1 MNRKDFLWT
10 LAGGAAAISLSRCA
24 PADEGA
30 AGGTG
35 ATGVAAGGDTG
46 TGTGAIE
53 LQAATQAWFRE
64 ARFGMFIH
72 WGIYSLLGKGEWV
85 MQNERMTIDEYEPLA
100 ARFNPTGYDPAE
112 WVRTAKDAGMR
123 YITITS
129 KHHDGFAMWDSE
141 VSPYNIVDAT
151 PYGRDVLRM
160 LADECERQDLR
171 LFFYHSHLDWHHPDY
186 FPRGKTGQYSG
197 RPESGEFNAYL
208 DYMDAQVAE
217 LAGGDY
223 GELAGFWFDGWWD
236 QHLDEQDKSDTRT
249 HVDWRL
255 QQTYD
260 LIHRLQPQAI
270 IGNNHHVTPFPGE
283 GFQTVEK
290 DLPGRN
296 TAGFNTTVVSDL
308 PLETCDTMNRS
319 WGYNAGDHDWKSST
333 ELIHYLVRAAGHDT
347 NLLLNV
353 GPTPEGTFQPEVTER
368 LADVGAWTSRYG
380 ETVYG
385 TRGGPMPPQEWG
397 VMTSKPEQIFVH
409 VLAPGAAERIAL
421 PGTAELNVTGARRLG
436 TDDPVSIEKPGDVE
450 LQLGQAGRDPVDT
463 IVVLETA

>member
-10 LAGGAAAISLSRCA
+10 LAGGAAALSLAKCSAAEEGQPGGRSEVGGPSA
-24 PADEGA
+24 AWMTPA
-30 AGGTG
+30 
-35 ATGVAAGGDTG
+35 
-46 TGTGAIE
+46 E
-53 LQAATQAWFRE
+53 LEAERQAWFRD

-85 MQNERMTIDEYEPLA
+85 MHNDRMTVGEYELLA
-100 ARFNPTGYDPAE
+100 AQFNPTAYDPAE
-112 WVRTAKDAGMR
+112 WVSVAKDAGMR

-160 LADECERQDLR
+160 LADECERQGLA
-171 LFFYHSHLDWHHPDY
+171 LFFYHSHLDWRHPDY
-186 FPRGKTGQYSG
+186 FPRGKTGRHSG
-197 RPESGEFNAYL
+197 RSESGEFSAYL

-236 QHLDEQDKSDTRT
+236 QHISEQDKNDTRT

-260 LIHRLQPQAI
+260 LIHRLQPQAL
-270 IGNNHHVTPFPGE
+270 IGNNHHVMPFPGE
-283 GFQTVEK
+283 GFQAVER
-290 DLPGRN
+290 DLPGHN
-296 TAGFNTTVVSDL
+296 TAGFNTTAVSNL
-308 PLETCDTMNRS
+308 PLETCDTMNGS
-319 WGYNAGDHDWKSST
+319 WGYNEGDDNWKSPR
-333 ELIHYLVRAAGHDT
+333 ELIHYLVRAAGYDT

-353 GPTPEGTFQPEVTER
+353 GPTPEGTFQPEVIER
-368 LADVGAWTSRYG
+368 LAEVGRWTSPYG
-380 ETVYG
+380 ETVYA

-397 VMTSKPEQIFVH
+397 VMTQKPGEFFQSTFSIPR
-409 VLAPGAAERIAL
+409 LRSASRCL
-421 PGTAELNVTGARRLG
+421 ARRNSPWYPRAPLRHR
-436 TDDPVSIEKPGDVE
+436 TSP
-450 LQLGQAGRDPVDT
+450 
-463 IVVLETA
+463 

>member
-1 MNRKDFLWT
+1 MNRKEFLST
-10 LAGGAAAISLSRCA
+10 LAGGAAVLSLGHCI
-24 PADEGA
+24 PAGEES
-30 AGGTG
+30 TG
-35 ATGVAAGGDTG
+35 SESATGGESATLLTPA
-46 TGTGAIE
+46 E
-53 LQAATQAWFRE
+53 LQAEAQAWFRE

-72 WGIYSLLGKGEWV
+72 WGVYSLLGNGEWV
-85 MQNERMTIDEYEPLA
+85 MHNENMTGSDYEELPPQ
-100 ARFNPTGYDPAE
+100 FNPVAYDPAE
-112 WVRTAKDAGMR
+112 WVNVAKDAGMR

-160 LADECERQDLR
+160 LADECERQGLK

-186 FPRGKTGQYSG
+186 FPRGKTGQHSG
-197 RPESGEFNAYL
+197 RPESGDFNAYL
-208 DYMDAQVAE
+208 DYMDAQIAE

-236 QHLDEQDKSDTRT
+236 HHIDEQDKNDTRT
-249 HVDWRL
+249 RVDWRL

-260 LIHRLQPQAI
+260 LIHQLQPHAI
-270 IGNNHHVTPFPGE
+270 IGNNHHVMPFPGE

-290 DLPGRN
+290 DLPGFN
-296 TAGFNTTVVSDL
+296 TAGFNTTAVSDL

-319 WGYNAGDHDWKSST
+319 WGYKESDDDWKSPR
-333 ELIHYLVRAAGHDT
+333 ELIHYLVRAAGYDT

-353 GPTPEGTFQPEVTER
+353 GPTPAGTFQPEVIER
-368 LADVGAWTSRYG
+368 LAEVGRWTSLHG
-380 ETVYG
+380 DTVYG

-397 VMTSKPEQIFVH
+397 VMTQKPGVVAVH
-409 VLAPGAAERIAL
+409 VLDPEAPERISL
-421 PGTAELNVTGARRLG
+421 PGTSHLALTGARRFG
-436 TDDPVSIEKPGDVE
+436 TDEPVDFEQGEDLV
-450 LQLGQAGRDPVDT
+450 LMLDRAGRDPVDT